1 MHVAKVLKASVTFE
15 SEGHKIKMNLTVMG
29 DETNIQVTAEN
40 PENLKEHKG
49 LHVKLANIF
58 YQALTEE

>member
-1 MHVAKVLKASVTFE
+1 MHIEVVQKATVTFE
-15 SEGHKIKMNLTVMG
+15 SEGHKIKMNFTVMG
-29 DETNIQVTAEN
+29 DETNIKVTAEN

-49 LHVKLANIF
+49 LHVKLANIL